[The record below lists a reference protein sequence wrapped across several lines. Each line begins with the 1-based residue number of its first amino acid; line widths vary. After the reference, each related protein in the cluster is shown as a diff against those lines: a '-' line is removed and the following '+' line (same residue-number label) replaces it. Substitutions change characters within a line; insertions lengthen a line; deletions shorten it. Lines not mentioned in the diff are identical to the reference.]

1 LRLDFL
7 RSCTINHTLNLY
19 SIIMKAISV
28 LALTGLAAAA
38 DYPAFTVPN
47 LATNQPNG
55 DKWGYYWIDFNVT
68 SEKGD
73 PLSWCWA

>member
-1 LRLDFL
+1 
-7 RSCTINHTLNLY
+7 
-19 SIIMKAISV
+19 MKAISV